1 MNRTALL
8 IVLVAIVGAGAG
20 WLIGQQI
27 RRPDLPGA
35 PVPQAAVATLD
46 RVPPLVLPRAGGGS
60 VDLASF
66 RGRPLLINYWATW
79 CPPCVAEMPLL
90 DAFARRQGETGV
102 AVVGIAMD
110 DPERVAEFLK
120 RVPVGYPNL
129 LEPGSR
135 DDSSVQLGNRRSVLP
150 FSVLADAEGRVLA
163 THAGSFDERS
173 LQRWVDGALKRA
185 EG

>member
-1 MNRTALL
+1 MNRTAIL
-8 IVLVAIVGAGAG
+8 ILLVAIVGAGAG
-20 WLIGQQI
+20 WLIGQQV
-27 RRPDLPGA
+27 RRPDLPVGP
-35 PVPQAAVATLD
+35 PVAADVALLD
-46 RVPPLVLPRAGGGS
+46 RVPPLVLPRVGGGS
-60 VDLASF
+60 VALADF

-90 DAFARRQGETGV
+90 DDFARRQGETGI

-110 DPERVAEFLK
+110 DPERVAEFLT

-129 LEPGSR
+129 LEPGSP

-173 LQRWVDGALKRA
+173 LQRWVDEALRRA